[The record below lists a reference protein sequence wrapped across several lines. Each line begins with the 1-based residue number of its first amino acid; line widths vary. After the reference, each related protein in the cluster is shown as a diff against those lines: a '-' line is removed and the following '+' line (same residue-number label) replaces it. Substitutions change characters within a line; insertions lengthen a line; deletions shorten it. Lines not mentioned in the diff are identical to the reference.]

1 MDELKVTLL
10 SEEEFKELDNKS
22 KWNYIQTL
30 VKQIYDYKIMA
41 DKNCEDCI
49 YRLQTSRDVNIDLFF
64 DDWRECA
71 NNCDECDVD
80 NLKQM
85 CEVQFQIM
93 NHIANTLFELQLKQN
108 RLVQFMY
115 RKDPKGKEIF
125 DEMKKAHEEAQKRE
139 KRSDDMFL

>member
-10 SEEEFKELDNKS
+10 SEEEFKELDDKS

-30 VKQIYDYKIMA
+30 IKQIYDYKMMA

-64 DDWRECA
+64 DDWRECT
-71 NNCDECDVD
+71 NYCDECDVD
-80 NLKQM
+80 KLKQM
-85 CEVQFQIM
+85 CDVQFQIM
-93 NHIANTLFELQLKQN
+93 NHIANILFELQLKQN

-115 RKDPKGKEIF
+115 RKDPKGKEILE
-125 DEMKKAHEEAQKRE
+125 EMKKAHDEARKKEEE
-139 KRSDDMFL
+139 SGDMFL